1 MRNSMSATLHW
12 GIGALGHWG
21 LSQNLNM
28 GHHQHFY
35 NLYNLFIF
43 TSFYLYHF
51 LGRVLILKM
60 VIKMR

>member
-12 GIGALGHWG
+12 DIGALGHCG

-35 NLYNLFIF
+35 NLFIF

-51 LGRVLILKM
+51 LINVFTL
-60 VIKMR
+60 